1 MSAKRAKIYLNRY
14 HKLRRTAE
22 SLERRVM
29 ELEVKAQGVGAIR
42 YDKDRVQTSPENRIE
57 EDAIRLAE
65 IREEYRKA
73 VLRYA
78 EAALTIEQQV
88 ESIEPELLHL
98 ILRMRYIET
107 DPGGYQMS
115 LRRISWKLKR
125 SYNYICNQHGAAL
138 EAFDKKF
145 LSSVN

>member
-1 MSAKRAKIYLNRY
+1 M
-14 HKLRRTAE
+14 
-22 SLERRVM
+22 
-29 ELEVKAQGVGAIR
+29 
-42 YDKDRVQTSPENRIE
+42 QTSPENRIE

-78 EAALTIEQQV
+78 EAALTIEHQV

-125 SYNYICNQHGAAL
+125 SYNYVCNQHGAAL

-145 LSSVN
+145 LSGVN